1 MPQQRRV
8 LNADEGQRPFHT
20 GIVGS
25 LLEKGTRQELSQC
38 VQSIEETR
46 RRGGAEGDT
55 CIGNFERITFCRQ
68 RGIGYEADIRRWRL
82 RRALR
87 DIQRNARS
95 GFQLS
100 GKTLG
105 MCLRLVIGISNR
117 RKRAHIESTVLS
129 HLHRSGHG
137 YQGVFASTLVFRF
150 RNKANG
156 VVLVAHVP
164 KARAPVVGRSTPKI
178 DGERSVA
185 GGHYLKTIGISR
197 SRAGND
203 FEQSLTRGRSGC
215 HQFVFISPGRG
226 IEFQTALAGKLI
238 AGSGIAR
245 QFEPLAVNARRLIDR
260 DFTAGGRGVNHF
272 AAVHK
277 LNKIPHLVL
286 TGADRR

>member
-20 GIVGS
+20 GIVGFFF
-25 LLEKGTRQELSQC
+25 EDRPRQELAQRIQT
-38 VQSIEETR
+38 VEETR

-68 RGIGYEADIRRWRL
+68 RGIGYEADIRRRNS
-82 RRALR
+82 RRALS

-95 GFQLS
+95 SFKLR

-117 RKRAHIESTVLS
+117 RERAYIESTVLR

-150 RNKANG
+150 RNKTNG

-164 KARAPVVGRSTPKI
+164 KARAPVVGRSAPKVN
-178 DGERSVA
+178 GKRCVA

-203 FEQSLTRGRSGC
+203 FEQCLTRG
-215 HQFVFISPGRG
+215 
-226 IEFQTALAGKLI
+226 
-238 AGSGIAR
+238 
-245 QFEPLAVNARRLIDR
+245 
-260 DFTAGGRGVNHF
+260 
-272 AAVHK
+272 
-277 LNKIPHLVL
+277 
-286 TGADRR
+286 